1 MTEWIR
7 THHCGN
13 LNKSNVGE
21 TVTLNGWVNRRR
33 DLGKVIFVDLRD
45 RSGLVQIVL
54 DPEILGVENFPVA
67 EGLRSEFV
75 ISVTGQVETRPVGQE
90 NPNLETGEVEIHI
103 SKLKVLSEAKTPPF
117 PIHDASSVEESLRLR
132 YRYLDLR
139 SKELQNTMILRHRA
153 VSAIR
158 SFFDSKG
165 FLEIETPLL
174 IRSTP
179 EGARD
184 YIVPSRVH
192 PGEFYALPQ
201 SPQLFKQLLMIGGF
215 ERYYQV
221 AKCFRD
227 EDLRAD
233 RQPEFTQ
240 IDVEMSFVD
249 RDAVMEIME
258 EMITKV
264 LSEIKNV
271 EIQLPIPRI
280 SYEEAMNRYGSDKPD
295 TRFAM
300 EINDVTDHLKQSEF
314 RVFADTIKS
323 GGVVKGINVKGAG
336 TYTRKQIDDLS
347 EQAVKFGAKGLMWL
361 ILEEDN
367 VRSPIAKFL
376 QPSELNDIEKKLQAE
391 PGDLLLLV
399 AGDNALVCDVLGR
412 LRLILGKELNL
423 IDENEFR
430 LLWVVDW
437 PLLVYDEEQNRYVAA
452 HHPFTAPL
460 EEDIDLLENDPGKAR
475 AKAYDLVLNGV
486 ELGGG
491 SIRITN
497 RALQEKMF
505 KALGFSMEEAIEQ
518 FGYFMEAFEYG
529 APPHGGIAF
538 GLDRLIM
545 LLAGTNS
552 IRDVIAFPKT
562 VSASDLMI
570 EAPSV
575 VSERQLDELKISL
588 RD

>member
-1 MTEWIR
+1 MTEWMR

-117 PIHDASSVEESLRLR
+117 PIHDASSVEEALRLR

-497 RALQEKMF
+497 RSLQEKMF

>member
-1 MTEWIR
+1 M
-7 THHCGN
+7 
-13 LNKSNVGE
+13 
-21 TVTLNGWVNRRR
+21 
-33 DLGKVIFVDLRD
+33 
-45 RSGLVQIVL
+45 
-54 DPEILGVENFPVA
+54 
-67 EGLRSEFV
+67 
-75 ISVTGQVETRPVGQE
+75 
-90 NPNLETGEVEIHI
+90 
-103 SKLKVLSEAKTPPF
+103 
-117 PIHDASSVEESLRLR
+117 
-132 YRYLDLR
+132 
-139 SKELQNTMILRHRA
+139 
-153 VSAIR
+153 
-158 SFFDSKG
+158 
-165 FLEIETPLL
+165 
-174 IRSTP
+174 
-179 EGARD
+179 
-184 YIVPSRVH
+184 
-192 PGEFYALPQ
+192 PQ

-497 RALQEKMF
+497 RSLQEKMF

>member
-1 MTEWIR
+1 MTEWMR

-54 DPEILGVENFPVA
+54 DPEILGVDNFPVA

-75 ISVTGQVETRPVGQE
+75 ISVTGQVETRPEGQE

-103 SKLKVLSEAKTPPF
+103 SKLIVLSEAKTPPF
-117 PIHDASSVEESLRLR
+117 PIHDASSVEEALRLR

-497 RALQEKMF
+497 RSLQEKMF

>member
-117 PIHDASSVEESLRLR
+117 PIHDASSVEEALRLR

>member
-117 PIHDASSVEESLRLR
+117 PIHDASSVEEALRLR

-497 RALQEKMF
+497 RSLQEKMF
-505 KALGFSMEEAIEQ
+505 KALGFSMEEATEQ

-575 VSERQLDELKISL
+575 VSKRQLDELKINL

>member
-1 MTEWIR
+1 MTEWMR

-117 PIHDASSVEESLRLR
+117 PIHDASSVEEALRLR

-460 EEDIDLLENDPGKAR
+460 DEDIDLLENDPGKAR

-497 RALQEKMF
+497 RSLQEKMF

>member
-117 PIHDASSVEESLRLR
+117 PIHDASSVEEALRLR

-399 AGDNALVCDVLGR
+399 TGDNALVCDVLGR

-497 RALQEKMF
+497 RSLQEKMF